1 MWSALQPARR
11 ALGRLRR
18 RLLLHRRLLAA
29 LAAGSAVFLG
39 IQAAAPPPP
48 PSVAVWTASRDLSA
62 GEVLHPDD
70 LLRVAFTPDSVPAG
84 VIRDP
89 REVVGRTLAGP
100 VSRGEPLT
108 RLRTVGPGLLR
119 GYPGTAAVPLRI
131 TDGDAVDLLRVG
143 DEISIVVAD
152 PDGRQAPQDLV
163 EDVPV
168 VAIPRPDRGPVSDT
182 TPGRLVVV
190 AVPRSE
196 AVDVAA
202 RAAAGILIPVWSR

>member
-1 MWSALQPARR
+1 M
-11 ALGRLRR
+11 
-18 RLLLHRRLLAA
+18 
-29 LAAGSAVFLG
+29 
-39 IQAAAPPPP
+39 
-48 PSVAVWTASRDLSA
+48 
-62 GEVLHPDD
+62 
-70 LLRVAFTPDSVPAG
+70 PAG

-163 EDVPV
+163 EDAPV

-182 TPGRLVVV
+182 TPGASWWSSRCH
-190 AVPRSE
+190 ARRPSTSPR
-196 AVDVAA
+196 